1 LDESKCLREE
11 WALKTLPRAV
21 ILKRFATDLRVLL
34 RAIDFGIGAR
44 KIALVARL
52 TTVFPVSP
60 ALHGR
65 QRRGYNKSSHRFSF
79 CEHSCAMENT
89 PTEKPN
95 VVIVGAGF
103 GGLEAAKK
111 LACENVRVTVI
122 DRTNYHLFQPLLY
135 QVATAAL
142 SPADIAA
149 PVRAVLSKWKNVEVI
164 LAEVQSVDVDAKKIK
179 TTDTEIGYD
188 FLILATGARH
198 SYFGHNEWEKLAPG
212 LKSLEDAIELRRRL
226 LMAFEYAEKVTDEGA
241 RKAAMTFVIIGG
253 GPTGVEMAGA
263 IAEIA
268 RYTLAKDF
276 RHIDPSEARVIL
288 IEGDPRLLAAF
299 PEDLSASALKQLVD
313 LGVEVRTG
321 TRATNLTEGGVQAGN
336 EFIPCRVKI
345 WAAGNNASFVGK
357 TLGTPVDQVGRVMV
371 NGDLTIP
378 GHPEV
383 QVIGDLANFSH
394 QTGQPLPGVSPVAMQ
409 QGRHAA
415 RNILAMI
422 EGRRP
427 QHFRYWDKG
436 SMATIGRN
444 KAVAD
449 LNLVH
454 LSGLPAWL
462 VWLFVHIIFLVGFRN
477 RLAVLFQWAWA
488 YFTFNKG
495 ARLITRNF
503 QAEQRPPA

>member
-1 LDESKCLREE
+1 
-11 WALKTLPRAV
+11 
-21 ILKRFATDLRVLL
+21 
-34 RAIDFGIGAR
+34 
-44 KIALVARL
+44 
-52 TTVFPVSP
+52 
-60 ALHGR
+60 
-65 QRRGYNKSSHRFSF
+65 
-79 CEHSCAMENT
+79 MENT
-89 PTEKPN
+89 PEEKPR
-95 VVIVGAGF
+95 VIIVGGGF

-111 LACENVRVTVI
+111 LAGQDVRVTVI

-149 PVRAVLSKWKNVEVI
+149 PVRAILSRWKNMEVI
-164 LAEVQSVDVDAKKIK
+164 LAEVQSVDVAAKKIK
-179 TTDTEIGYD
+179 TTDMEIPYD

-198 SYFGHNEWEKLAPG
+198 SYFGHNEWEQLAPG

-226 LMAFEYAEKVTDEGA
+226 LMAFEYAEKITDEAA

-276 RHIDPSEARVIL
+276 RHIDPSQARVIL
-288 IEGDPRLLAAF
+288 IEADPRLLGSF
-299 PEDLSASALKQLVD
+299 PEDLSVSAMKQLVD
-313 LGVEVRTG
+313 LGAEVRTSV
-321 TRATNLTEGGVQAGN
+321 RATNLTETGLQVGD

-357 TLGTPVDQVGRVMV
+357 TLGVPIDRVGRVMV
-371 NGDLTIP
+371 NDDLTIP

-415 RNILAMI
+415 TNILRMI
-422 EGRRP
+422 KNRGP
-427 QHFRYWDKG
+427 QRFRYWDKG

-449 LNLVH
+449 LNFVH

-488 YFTFNKG
+488 YFTFNAG

-503 QAEQRPPA
+503 QSETRPPA

>member
-1 LDESKCLREE
+1 
-11 WALKTLPRAV
+11 
-21 ILKRFATDLRVLL
+21 
-34 RAIDFGIGAR
+34 
-44 KIALVARL
+44 
-52 TTVFPVSP
+52 
-60 ALHGR
+60 
-65 QRRGYNKSSHRFSF
+65 
-79 CEHSCAMENT
+79 MENK
-89 PTEKPN
+89 PEEKPQ
-95 VVIVGAGF
+95 VVIVGGGF

-111 LACENVRVTVI
+111 LAGQDVRVIVI

-149 PVRAVLSKWKNVEVI
+149 PVRAILSRWNNIEVI
-164 LAEVQSVDVDAKKIK
+164 LAEVESVDIEAKKIK
-179 TTDTEIGYD
+179 TTDLEIPYD

-226 LMAFEYAEKVTDEGA
+226 LMAFEYAEKITDEAA

-276 RHIDPSEARVIL
+276 RHIDPSQARVIL
-288 IEGDPRLLAAF
+288 IEGEPRLLASF
-299 PEDLSASALKQLVD
+299 PEDLSASAMKQLVD
-313 LGVEVRTG
+313 LGVEVRTSVC
-321 TRATNLTEGGVQAGN
+321 ATNLTETGLQMGD

-357 TLGTPVDQVGRVMV
+357 TLGVPIDQVGRVMV
-371 NGDLTIP
+371 NDDLTIP

-415 RNILAMI
+415 KNILRMI
-422 EGRRP
+422 KQREP
-427 QHFRYWDKG
+427 QRFRYWDKG

-449 LNLVH
+449 LNFVH

-488 YFTFNKG
+488 YFTFNAG

-503 QAEQRPPA
+503 QSETRPPA